1 MTITLITGVP
11 GSGKS
16 LYAVS
21 SLRREVNA
29 GRRLLVDGVKDL
41 ALDHVDV
48 DEPWLRKWFDHVVP
62 LDLIVVDEAQ
72 RVWPPTSV
80 SVKPGE
86 DVEKLHV
93 HRHMGVDFVL
103 ITQHPQRINKTVR
116 DLVGRHVHVRKLF
129 GLNRAMLYE
138 WDHCHNIGS
147 LKDAV
152 KTMWKYPRDV
162 FKLYTSAEVHTK
174 PKAVIPKALFLIPVA
189 LAVVVAGAYYGV
201 KSLNGG
207 FGAGAHGASVS
218 TAAASSAGAH
228 GAAAGAASDNWRVAG
243 RYVSGGLAF
252 VVLAN
257 GKGVLRL
264 VDASGFKGDGLRTTG
279 VVDGERVASWT
290 GSIAGASPA
299 GGGGV
304 GGLVGERK

>member
-1 MTITLITGVP
+1 MMTLITGTP
-11 GSGKS
+11 GSGKT
-16 LYAVS
+16 LRAV
-21 SLRREVNA
+21 LEAQLQVKA

-48 DEPWLRKWFDHVVP
+48 DEPWIRKWFDHVVP
-62 LDLIVVDEAQ
+62 QDLILIDEAQ
-72 RVWPPTSV
+72 RIWPPTSV
-80 SVKPGE
+80 SVKPTE
-86 DVEKLHV
+86 DIEKLHV

-138 WDHCHNIGS
+138 WDHCHNVGS

-162 FKLYTSAEVHTK
+162 FKLYTSAEIHTK
-174 PKAVIPKALFLIPVA
+174 QKAVIPKALFLIPVA
-189 LAVVVAGAYYGV
+189 LVVVVVGAYYGLR
-201 KSLNGG
+201 SLGSG
-207 FGAGAHGASVS
+207 FGAGAKGAGVPTSVS
-218 TAAASSAGAH
+218 SAAGAVAGVH
-228 GAAAGAASDNWRVAG
+228 GAAAGGAGSDEWRVAG
-243 RYVSGGLAF
+243 RYVSDGLAF

-264 VDASGFKGDGLRTTG
+264 VDASGFTGDGVRTAGT
-279 VVDGERVASWT
+279 VDGVRVANWT
-290 GSIAGASPA
+290 GGPA
-299 GGGGV
+299 
-304 GGLVGERK
+304 ERTK